1 MDSGQVRC
9 AWTDSLRQVS
19 GQVSGWA
26 GKAAMRVQSGAMR
39 RYCSRKMMHEIG
51 WNRMKSDDP
60 CLIIMFQITHFRM
73 KSITDC
79 SRTYYSVLERMPH
92 QSQLNRSKELDTFG
106 RQLQVR
112 CFPLLLALRP
122 SVRSWNDRIQEGSHA
137 WLGRQMGNLG
147 LQSACI
153 DGVWT
158 RSKVKHLLS
167 FVSCTSTPC
176 VASLQTRFCLK
187 VWIPALQLDLA
198 GLLRLWD
205 NSNTWRHITYDI
217 AIKTWPA
224 DPRAL
229 CSMYDSLRIVVA
241 WFVFLNPTHV

>member
-1 MDSGQVRC
+1 MDFGHVRC
-9 AWTDSLRQVS
+9 TWTDSLRQVS

-26 GKAAMRVQSGAMR
+26 GKAAMRVQSGAMW

-79 SRTYYSVLERMPH
+79 SRTYCSVLERMPH

-122 SVRSWNDRIQEGSHA
+122 SVPSWNDRIQEGSHA

-147 LQSACI
+147 LQSACV

-158 RSKVKHLLS
+158 CLNKVKKS
-167 FVSCTSTPC
+167 NT
-176 VASLQTRFCLK
+176 FCLLC
-187 VWIPALQLDLA
+187 PAP
-198 GLLRLWD
+198 LRLA
-205 NSNTWRHITYDI
+205 SHPC
-217 AIKTWPA
+217 KP
-224 DPRAL
+224 
-229 CSMYDSLRIVVA
+229 DSA
-241 WFVFLNPTHV
+241 

>member
-1 MDSGQVRC
+1 VAYGGLLKCLEVFMLFEVDLVWFSRFSGLWWTLDMFVVLGQIRC
-9 AWTDSLRQVS
+9 ARSLARSQAE
-19 GQVSGWA
+19 QAKLPWEF
-26 GKAAMRVQSGAMR
+26 KAAPCDGTVPGR
-39 RYCSRKMMHEIG
+39 

-60 CLIIMFQITHFRM
+60 CLIIMSQITHFRM

-167 FVSCTSTPC
+167 FVSCTATPC

-205 NSNTWRHITYDI
+205 NSNTWRHI
-217 AIKTWPA
+217 A
-224 DPRAL
+224 
-229 CSMYDSLRIVVA
+229 
-241 WFVFLNPTHV
+241 THMT